1 MSSREDTL
9 IQYLNE
15 AHATEL
21 ALVTTLRA
29 HIAITPRGSYRS
41 LLERHLGETQRQSD
55 RLRRRLSD
63 LGVSRS
69 LVGTGVGA
77 LQSLIGQVLSLAK
90 SPIDLLRGGG
100 GEEKLLKNAKDEC
113 ATEALEIATYDA
125 LEQVALELDDA
136 LTAEMAAQHRDEEEA
151 MLAALRE
158 HIPALARDAVRAEVY
173 GLDSYEVAETGAA
186 DATREAAGTAR
197 DVASATAD
205 AAVGLADEVTEKA
218 GSAAAKATGTAKETA
233 KEARRVPGVEEA
245 EGEVRGAVADEND
258 LPIADYDSL
267 KAGEIVERLP
277 RLTQVELGEIDAYE
291 RRHSGRKT
299 ILSKIDS
306 LRGDE
311 PWAGYDEQGVEEIES
326 RVRDADDDEAR
337 KVRDY
342 ERRHKARKGVTEAA
356 ERAVAAS

>member
-1 MSSREDTL
+1 LSSREDTL

-41 LLERHLGETQRQSD
+41 LLERHLGETQRQGD

-136 LTAEMAAQHRDEEEA
+136 LTAEIAAQHRDEEEA

-173 GLDSYEVAETGAA
+173 GDDSYEVSETGAA

-197 DVASATAD
+197 DVAGAASD
-205 AAVGLADEVTEKA
+205 AAVGLADEVTQKA
-218 GSAAAKATGTAKETA
+218 GAAAAKATGTAKETA

-245 EGEVRGAVADEND
+245 EGEVRGAVADEDD

-267 KAGEIVERLP
+267 KAGEIVERLQ
-277 RLTQVELGEIDAYE
+277 RLSQIELGQVDAYE
-291 RRHSGRKT
+291 RRHASRKT

-311 PWAGYDEQGVEEIES
+311 PWAGYDEQSAEEIES

-356 ERAVAAS
+356 QRAVAAT